1 EVAGDNGIRAS
12 HENGAIGIAVLN
24 REAAKQRLA
33 ALPVADRNR
42 RRGPVT
48 VDDRDLGALLADEFD
63 VLVEKVDIF
72 PVEARRDEN
81 SAAGKSGVNRALNRC
96 HVGRHMDERA
106 YADISRRAFNRTQ
119 AVIGLEGYREWSVLG
134 RVRRP
139 CERTGIV
146 VVVGERRARW
156 QSRHSQ
162 RDDIAVRFRGVNV
175 EGKAMA
181 LFNRFFLGRGD
192 CNDDMSV
199 EADFADE
206 SGSASS
212 AIMLESSPKG
222 IDGVAGTIGDFTNRK
237 TSRGI
242 TTNGTVNGQSG
253 DRRRLKWKSGRV
265 LVRSNC

>member
-162 RDDIAVRFRGVNV
+162 RDDIAVRFHG
-175 EGKAMA
+175 
-181 LFNRFFLGRGD
+181 LTFNDRFFLGRGD

-222 IDGVAGTIGDFTNRK
+222 IDGV
-237 TSRGI
+237 
-242 TTNGTVNGQSG
+242 
-253 DRRRLKWKSGRV
+253 
-265 LVRSNC
+265 